1 MDEKEFT
8 ASDFIPKDL
17 LEIICIL
24 ERGKQHHSYK
34 IIRNR
39 NHFALIAKF
48 PARNGE
54 PTPLKNSASVQQT
67 ASHQEKKRVSSEDK
81 LSSRKRKRGKK
92 DSSPHASGIK
102 PASQHTEKK
111 LDVSSDVRLTEQPK
125 LKKNKP
131 PAQVARDRSRRKA
144 FWKRTKFAR
153 KLSRENWAAHYARLQ
168 DTKSVASPQVP
179 VVSHPEKSGACL
191 ESTQVVSETTKVA
204 SPQASLDSLPV
215 NSGACLEPICFVS
228 EPKRHLTVEELQPDL
243 NKLCAEEAKSEQSD
257 SDIDSPSACGNCL
270 KDGGQF
276 PRCSGCKYVR
286 YCSKNCQVEDWPS
299 HKQLCRAI
307 QTLPSLRD
315 SSGCM

>member
-39 NHFALIAKF
+39 YHFVLIAKF

-54 PTPLKNSASVQQT
+54 PMPLKNNVSVQQT

-81 LSSRKRKRGKK
+81 LSSRKQKRGKK

-102 PASQHTEKK
+102 PASQHTDKK

-131 PAQVARDRSRRKA
+131 PAQVARDR
-144 FWKRTKFAR
+144 
-153 KLSRENWAAHYARLQ
+153 NARLQ
-168 DTKSVASPQVP
+168 ETKSVASPQVP

-215 NSGACLEPICFVS
+215 NSGACLEPTCFVS

-276 PRCSGCKYVR
+276 PRCSFCKYT
-286 YCSKNCQVEDWPS
+286 DG
-299 HKQLCRAI
+299 L
-307 QTLPSLRD
+307 
-315 SSGCM
+315 

>member
-8 ASDFIPKDL
+8 ASNFIPKDL

-24 ERGKQHHSYK
+24 ERGEKHHSYK

-39 NHFALIAKF
+39 NNFTVIAKF

-54 PTPLKNSASVQQT
+54 PTPLKKNASVQQT

-92 DSSPHASGIK
+92 ESSSHASGIK
-102 PASQHTEKK
+102 PASQRTEKK
-111 LDVSSDVRLTEQPK
+111 LDVSSDVGLTEQPK

-131 PAQVARDRSRRKA
+131 PAQVTRDRSRRKA

-153 KLSRENWAAHYARLQ
+153 KLSAENWAAHYAQLQ
-168 DTKSVASPQVP
+168 EAKSVASPQS
-179 VVSHPEKSGACL
+179 VVSLPEKSGACL
-191 ESTQVVSETTKVA
+191 ESTNLVA
-204 SPQASLDSLPV
+204 SPQASVISLPV
-215 NSGACLEPICFVS
+215 NSGACLEPTVFDL

-243 NKLCAEEAKSEQSD
+243 NKLCAEEAESEQSD

-270 KDGGQF
+270 KEGGQF
-276 PRCSGCKYVR
+276 PWCTGCKYVR
-286 YCSKNCQVEDWPS
+286 YCSKNCQAEDWPS

>member
-54 PTPLKNSASVQQT
+54 PTPLKNNASVQQT

-81 LSSRKRKRGKK
+81 LSSRKLKRGKK

-111 LDVSSDVRLTEQPK
+111 LDVSSDVRLTEPK
-125 LKKNKP
+125 PKKNKT

-153 KLSRENWAAHYARLQ
+153 KLSAENWAAHYARLQ
-168 DTKSVASPQVP
+168 EMKSVASPQVP
-179 VVSHPEKSGACL
+179 VVSHPACL

-215 NSGACLEPICFVS
+215 NSGTCLEPTCFDS

-243 NKLCAEEAKSEQSD
+243 NKLCDEEAESEQSD

-276 PRCSGCKYVR
+276 PRCSGCKYEGR
-286 YCSKNCQVEDWPS
+286 LISSRNCFITE
-299 HKQLCRAI
+299 I
-307 QTLPSLRD
+307 
-315 SSGCM
+315 

>member
-1 MDEKEFT
+1 M
-8 ASDFIPKDL
+8 
-17 LEIICIL
+17 
-24 ERGKQHHSYK
+24 
-34 IIRNR
+34 
-39 NHFALIAKF
+39 IAKF

-54 PTPLKNSASVQQT
+54 PTPLKKNASVQQT
-67 ASHQEKKRVSSEDK
+67 ASHQDKKQVSSEDK

-92 DSSPHASGIK
+92 ESSSHASGIK

-111 LDVSSDVRLTEQPK
+111 LDVSFEVRLTEQPK

-153 KLSRENWAAHYARLQ
+153 KLSAENWAAHYAQLQ
-168 DTKSVASPQVP
+168 ETKSVASPRS
-179 VVSHPEKSGACL
+179 VVSLPEKSGACL
-191 ESTQVVSETTKVA
+191 ESTNLVG
-204 SPQASLDSLPV
+204 SPQVSVDSLPV
-215 NSGACLEPICFVS
+215 NSGACLEPTFFDS

-243 NKLCAEEAKSEQSD
+243 NKLCAEETESEQSD

-270 KDGGQF
+270 KEGEQF
-276 PRCSGCKYVR
+276 PRCTGCKYVR
-286 YCSKNCQVEDWPS
+286 YCSKNCQAEDWPS
-299 HKQLCRAI
+299 HKQLCQAI